1 MVVEGSIKIWPE
13 VSHPDVDVLLGGGFE
28 ELEAER
34 VRQLLSALEG
44 NDPLVLLGLKKQHSI
59 KSQRS
64 AVVFPPGTPVF
75 TLLLSR

>member
-44 NDPLVLLGLKKQHSI
+44 NDPLVLLDLKKQHSI
-59 KSQRS
+59 KSQQKSIQRKVS
-64 AVVFPPGTPVF
+64 TVVPQ
-75 TLLLSR
+75 

>member
-1 MVVEGSIKIWPE
+1 MVVEDSIKIWPE

-59 KSQRS
+59 KS
-64 AVVFPPGTPVF
+64 
-75 TLLLSR
+75 